1 MQIIVVSSRFSKA
14 ISLNVSLTQALVG
27 AGAAMLLLLLLSGS
41 LSYVALRHAAELNI
55 SFLKDV
61 VAGVQADESRKTQ
74 DMVRDNLKAIASKV
88 GQLQA
93 QLLHLDTLGNRLS
106 SVVGI
111 KPSEIKQSEVGEA
124 AIRQRSTEAASGP
137 GGKGGPLIGARD
149 YRMSAEELG
158 YEVDR
163 LMKRAEFQ
171 ADYMSVVES
180 SLMDAR
186 VAHNRLPTVLP
197 VNALWNAS
205 AYGWRTDPFTQQR
218 AMHEGVDFS
227 AQVGTPVVA
236 AANGVVISAERHPEY
251 GNLIEIDHGNDY
263 TSRYAHASV
272 LRVKVGQ
279 LVKRGQ
285 HIADVGTTGRST
297 GPHLHFEVRYKGAS
311 VNPARFLPRLGDQS
325 ITFAK
330 R

>member
-27 AGAAMLLLLLLSGS
+27 AGAALVLLLILSGS
-41 LSYVALRHAAELNI
+41 LSYVALRHAAELNV

-61 VAGVQADESRKTQ
+61 VAGVQADETRKTQ
-74 DMVRDNLKAIASKV
+74 DMVRDNIKAIASKV

-93 QLLHLDTLGNRLS
+93 QLLHLDTLGTRLS

-111 KPSEIKQSEVGEA
+111 KPSEFKPSELGEVT
-124 AIRQRSTEAASGP
+124 RQRPGEAASGP
-137 GGKGGPLIGARD
+137 GGKGGPLIGAHE

-186 VAHNRLPTVLP
+186 IAHNRLPTVLP

-205 AYGWRTDPFTQQR
+205 AYGWRSDPFTRQR
-218 AMHEGVDFS
+218 TMHEGVDFS
-227 AQVGTPVVA
+227 AQVGTPIVA
-236 AANGVVISAERHPEY
+236 AANGVVLTSERHPEY

-272 LRVKVGQ
+272 LRVKAGQ

-285 HIADVGTTGRST
+285 HIADVGSTGRST

-311 VNPARFLPRLGDQS
+311 VNPARFLPRVGDQS
-325 ITFAK
+325 MVFAK